1 MRATWVLWCCGAW
14 VLLAVR
20 KTEAINASGQPRIGS
35 QQGLR
40 CCVAA
45 SKEGSDCGTE
55 GEVHDGR
62 HGR

>member
-1 MRATWVLWCCGAW
+1 MRAAWVLRSSRAW
-14 VLLAVR
+14 VLLTVR
-20 KTEAINASGQPRIGS
+20 EAKAINASGQPRIGS